1 MKILLNTLLYFV
13 KVIVGTFLAM
23 FIVFVTLSVIASAI
37 MLGMSQQEEVSIEN
51 SFLDLS
57 FPLPIQE
64 QAANKL
70 DFTNL
75 FKTPVNFYNLLE
87 SVKAAKTDYEIKG
100 IKLNLDQWQ
109 LSANQIQEL
118 NEALADFKSSG
129 KPVVAYATSISNTNF
144 LGALQ
149 ADCLAMPKS
158 NSAMVS
164 LTGYSRSIPYYKNL
178 ISNLG
183 IEVNVVHIG
192 DYKAYGENYSHD
204 KMSPE
209 FKSELVKVFD
219 QLHNERSQQLIAKL
233 KNPQFQTQLEAGDF
247 AMLTS
252 IEAKALGLVDMLGL
266 SATIEKNFFDDA
278 QAVNWESYYLATS
291 KAQTD
296 SSANTLAVITLEGP
310 IMTDL
315 PEQGLVTQKVITP
328 SMVHEVCQDIIE
340 DPTIQGVVIRINSPG
355 GSALASE
362 MIFQELQLLKAAR
375 PTYISM
381 GSVAASGG
389 YYISCA
395 SEKIFAEPQTITGSI
410 GVVSVIPNFA
420 KLANKI
426 GISLEG
432 VTKGKYSDLFAPTK
446 PTQQADLDLMRHAML
461 NIYKEFSS
469 RVSVARNI
477 PLGKLHNDIA
487 QGRIWTGNQ
496 AKKIGL
502 VDEIGGLNTAISQMA
517 AELQLKN
524 WSVKTYPKSEPILE
538 QLMNVE
544 VGQSVKLPKLLQ
556 NTLDQLSLYQAL
568 SYQPLTMWVDVPT
581 EK

>member
-1 MKILLNTLLYFV
+1 MKILLNVILYFV

-23 FIVFVTLSVIASAI
+23 FIVFVTLSSIASAFI
-37 MLGMSQQEEVSIEN
+37 FAMGEKEQVTIDN
-51 SFLDLS
+51 AFLDLS
-57 FPLPIQE
+57 FPTPIQE
-64 QAANKL
+64 QGSSEL
-70 DFTNL
+70 DFMNL
-75 FKTPVNFYNLLE
+75 FKTPVNFYNLIE
-87 SVKAAKTDYEIKG
+87 SVKAAKIDYEIKG

-109 LSANQIQEL
+109 ISANQMQEL
-118 NEALADFKSSG
+118 NEALVDFKTSG
-129 KPVVAYATSISNTNF
+129 KPVVAYATTIYNGNF
-144 LGALQ
+144 LGALN

-164 LTGYSRSIPYYKNL
+164 LTGYSKSIPYYKNL
-178 ISNLG
+178 ITNLG

-219 QLHNERSQQLIAKL
+219 QLHNERSQALSTKL
-233 KNPQFQTQLEAGDF
+233 KNPDFQKKLEAGEF

-266 SATIEKNFFDDA
+266 SAKVEVNFFDDA
-278 QAVNWESYYLATS
+278 EAVKWKSYYQVLS
-291 KAQTD
+291 KKWTK
-296 SSANTLAVITLEGP
+296 NTTNTIAVINLEGP
-310 IMTDL
+310 IMPDL

-328 SMVHEVCQDIIE
+328 AMVHDACRAIIE
-340 DPTIQGVVIRINSPG
+340 DPNVQGVVIRINSPG

-362 MIFQELQLLKAAR
+362 MIFQELQLLKAER

-389 YYISCA
+389 YYIACA
-395 SEKIFAEPQTITGSI
+395 ADKIFAEPQTITGSI

-420 KLANKI
+420 KVADKI

-432 VTKGKYSDLFAPTK
+432 VTKGKYSNLFAPTK

-461 NIYKEFSS
+461 KIYEEFSG

-477 PLGKLHNDIA
+477 PRAKLHSEIA

-496 AKKIGL
+496 ALEVGL
-502 VDEIGGLNTAISQMA
+502 IDKVGGLETAISQMA
-517 AELQLKN
+517 EELQLKD
-524 WSVKTYPKSEPILE
+524 WSVKAYPKTVPIL
-538 QLMNVE
+538 QKLLNAE

-556 NTLDQLSLYQAL
+556 NALDQLSLYQVLA
-568 SYQPLTMWVDVPT
+568 YQPLTMWVDIPV